1 MSKWSY
7 QGQDFESSMIP
18 EGAEG
23 FVYEMQ
29 AIINGKLVRY
39 IGKKNFYS
47 TTKKRMGKRA
57 VAQLQD
63 KRTKK
68 YTIQKKLSYIDYYS
82 SNADLKAAHK
92 AGIDIRRYIIK
103 ICFSKTE
110 LTYYETKYQFVR
122 GVLESD
128 EFLNGNILGKFYKMS
143 GSTAALNYVINK

>member
-29 AIINGKLVRY
+29 AIIDGKLVRY

-47 TTKKRMGKRA
+47 VTKKRFGKKA
-57 VAQLQD
+57 LSSMQD
-63 KRTKK
+63 KRAKK
-68 YTIQKKLSYIDYYS
+68 YTMQKKLTYLDYYS
-82 SNADLKAAHK
+82 SNAVLKDAHK
-92 AGIDIRRYIIK
+92 AGTEIRRYMLK
-103 ICFSKTE
+103 ICFSKME
-110 LTYYETKYQFVR
+110 LTYYETKFQFVR

-128 EFLNGNILGKFYKMS
+128 EFLNGNILGRFYKF
-143 GSTAALNYVINK
+143 K

>member
-29 AIINGKLVRY
+29 AIIDGKLVRY

-47 TTKKRMGKRA
+47 VTKKRFGKKA
-57 VAQLQD
+57 LSSMQD
-63 KRTKK
+63 KRAKK
-68 YTIQKKLSYIDYYS
+68 YTMQKKLTYLDYYS
-82 SNADLKAAHK
+82 SNAVLKDAHK
-92 AGIDIRRYIIK
+92 AGIEIRRCMLK
-103 ICFSKTE
+103 ICFSKME
-110 LTYYETKYQFVR
+110 LTYYETKFQFVR

-128 EFLNGNILGKFYKMS
+128 EFLNGNILGRFYKF
-143 GSTAALNYVINK
+143 K

>member
-63 KRTKK
+63 KRSKK

-82 SNADLKAAHK
+82 SNAELKAAHK

-128 EFLNGNILGKFYKMS
+128 EFLNGNILGRFYKF
-143 GSTAALNYVINK
+143 K

>member
-47 TTKKRMGKRA
+47 TTKKRMGKKA
-57 VAQLQD
+57 IAQLQD
-63 KRTKK
+63 KRSKR
-68 YTIQKKLSYIDYYS
+68 YTIQKKLSYLDYYS
-82 SNADLKAAHK
+82 SNAELKAAHK

-128 EFLNGNILGKFYKMS
+128 EFLNGNILGRFYKF
-143 GSTAALNYVINK
+143 K

>member
-29 AIINGKLVRY
+29 AIIDGKLVRY

-47 TTKKRMGKRA
+47 ATKKKFGKKALSSMEDKRA
-57 VAQLQD
+57 
-63 KRTKK
+63 KK
-68 YTIQKKLSYIDYYS
+68 YTIQKMLNYESYYS
-82 SNADLKAAHK
+82 SNSVLNDAHK
-92 AGIDIRRYIIK
+92 AGIEIRRYMLK
-103 ICFSKTE
+103 ICFSKME
-110 LTYYETKYQFVR
+110 LTYYETKFQFVR

-128 EFLNGNILGKFYKMS
+128 EFLNGNILGRFYKF
-143 GSTAALNYVINK
+143 K

>member
-63 KRTKK
+63 KRSKR

-82 SNADLKAAHK
+82 SNAELKAAHK

-128 EFLNGNILGKFYKMS
+128 EFLNGNILGRFYKF
-143 GSTAALNYVINK
+143 K

>member
-29 AIINGKLVRY
+29 AIIDGKLVRY

-47 TTKKRMGKRA
+47 VTKKRFDKKALSSM
-57 VAQLQD
+57 QD
-63 KRTKK
+63 KRAKK
-68 YTIQKKLSYIDYYS
+68 YTMQKKLTYLDYYS
-82 SNADLKAAHK
+82 SNAVLKDAHK
-92 AGIDIRRYIIK
+92 AGIEIRRYMLK
-103 ICFSKTE
+103 ICFSKME
-110 LTYYETKYQFVR
+110 LTYYETKFQFVR

-128 EFLNGNILGKFYKMS
+128 EFLNGNILGRFYKF
-143 GSTAALNYVINK
+143 K

>member
-29 AIINGKLVRY
+29 AIIDGKLVRY

-47 TTKKRMGKRA
+47 VTKKRFGKKA
-57 VAQLQD
+57 LSSMQD
-63 KRTKK
+63 KRAKK
-68 YTIQKKLSYIDYYS
+68 YTIQKKLTYLDYYS
-82 SNADLKAAHK
+82 SNAVLKDAHK
-92 AGIDIRRYIIK
+92 TGIEIRRYMLK
-103 ICFSKTE
+103 ICFSKME
-110 LTYYETKYQFVR
+110 LTYYETKFQFVR

-128 EFLNGNILGKFYKMS
+128 EFLNGNILGRFYKF
-143 GSTAALNYVINK
+143 K

>member
-29 AIINGKLVRY
+29 AIIDGKLVRY

-47 TTKKRMGKRA
+47 VTKKRFGKKA
-57 VAQLQD
+57 LSSMQD
-63 KRTKK
+63 KRAKK
-68 YTIQKKLSYIDYYS
+68 YTMQKKLTYLDYYS
-82 SNADLKAAHK
+82 SNAVLKDAHK
-92 AGIDIRRYIIK
+92 AGIEIRRYILK
-103 ICFSKTE
+103 ICFSKME
-110 LTYYETKYQFVR
+110 LTYYETKFQFVR

-128 EFLNGNILGKFYKMS
+128 EFLNGNILGRFYKF
-143 GSTAALNYVINK
+143 K

>member
-29 AIINGKLVRY
+29 AIIDGKLVRY

-47 TTKKRMGKRA
+47 VTKKRFGKKA
-57 VAQLQD
+57 LSSMQD
-63 KRTKK
+63 KRAKK
-68 YTIQKKLSYIDYYS
+68 YTIQKKLTYLDYYS
-82 SNADLKAAHK
+82 SNAVLKDAHK
-92 AGIDIRRYIIK
+92 VGIEIRRYMLK
-103 ICFSKTE
+103 ICFSKME
-110 LTYYETKYQFVR
+110 LTYYETKFQFVR

-128 EFLNGNILGKFYKMS
+128 EFLNGNILGRFYKF
-143 GSTAALNYVINK
+143 K

>member
-29 AIINGKLVRY
+29 AIIEGKLVRY

-47 TTKKRMGKRA
+47 VTKKRFGKKA
-57 VAQLQD
+57 LSSMQD
-63 KRTKK
+63 KRAKK
-68 YTIQKKLSYIDYYS
+68 YTIQKKLTYLDYYS
-82 SNADLKAAHK
+82 SNTVLKNAHK
-92 AGIDIRRYIIK
+92 SGIEVRRYMLK
-103 ICFSKTE
+103 ICFSKME
-110 LTYYETKYQFVR
+110 LTYYETKFQFVR

-128 EFLNGNILGKFYKMS
+128 EFLNGNILGRFYKF
-143 GSTAALNYVINK
+143 K

>member
-47 TTKKRMGKRA
+47 ITKKRMGKRA

-82 SNADLKAAHK
+82 SNAELKAAHK

-110 LTYYETKYQFVR
+110 LTYYETKYQFIR
-122 GVLESD
+122 EVLESD
-128 EFLNGNILGKFYKMS
+128 EFLNGNILGRFYRFK
-143 GSTAALNYVINK
+143 